1 MIEIKGV
8 DPTMI
13 ANNLVPE
20 NPTHPGEVLKEE
32 LESRNIT
39 QKSFADKTGLSRS
52 VVSDVLN
59 GRRGVNTEYALLF
72 EAILGIDAE
81 LWLRMQ
87 ARYDMA
93 KVKRNKSFME
103 RLENIR
109 KVAAAF

>member
-39 QKSFADKTGLSRS
+39 QKSFH
-52 VVSDVLN
+52 
-59 GRRGVNTEYALLF
+59 
-72 EAILGIDAE
+72 
-81 LWLRMQ
+81 LR
-87 ARYDMA
+87 Y
-93 KVKRNKSFME
+93 
-103 RLENIR
+103 
-109 KVAAAF
+109 

>member
-72 EAILGIDAE
+72 EAILSCGFACKPVMT
-81 LWLRMQ
+81 WP
-87 ARYDMA
+87 
-93 KVKRNKSFME
+93 K
-103 RLENIR
+103 
-109 KVAAAF
+109 